1 MTPWKAGDPV
11 GNGVAFLPDS
21 KSKRGYSEACEASM
35 IDAAARYI
43 IGLPSLDQRREFIE
57 RVPQARR
64 EAVKARVS
72 VLWGERP

>member
-35 IDAAARYI
+35 IDAAARYAVN
-43 IGLPSLDQRREFIE
+43 LPTLYERRKFIE
-57 RVPQARR
+57 RVPAARR
-64 EAVKARVS
+64 EAVKARVA

>member
-1 MTPWKAGDPV
+1 MTRWKSGDPV
-11 GNGVAFLPDS
+11 GSGVAYLPDAVS
-21 KSKRGYSEACEASM
+21 RKAYGDACEASM

-43 IGLPSLDQRREFIE
+43 LGLPSLDQRREFIE